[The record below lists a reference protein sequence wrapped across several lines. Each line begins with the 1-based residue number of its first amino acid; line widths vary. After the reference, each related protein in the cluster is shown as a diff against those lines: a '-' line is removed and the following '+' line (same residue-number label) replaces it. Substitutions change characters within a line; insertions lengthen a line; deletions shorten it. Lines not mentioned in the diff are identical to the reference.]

1 MDQIEKIKKESI
13 DEFSSVDTQEQYLKI
28 AQKGLWKS
36 EDTLINKYFKPNS
49 RILDIGCGSGRATIV
64 LKERGF
70 DVIGVDLTPKMI
82 DTARKTALN
91 KGINIDYRTGDAT
104 GLEFE
109 DNLFDGAIFAN
120 NGWVQIPGHA
130 NRQKALE
137 EIHRILKPGS
147 YFILTAHERYYSGF
161 YLFLW
166 IKLWL
171 KFYILKPLGF
181 KIREIDFGDWF
192 FQRNYLE
199 NGQKRLQ
206 FIHFTSQKEME
217 EMIGKAGFTLVMR
230 KTMGEL
236 SKEDADYMRGSMSK
250 DFNCMKSPVFYVCS
264 K

>member
-1 MDQIEKIKKESI
+1 MDHIEKIKKESI
-13 DEFSSVDTQEQYLKI
+13 DEFSSVNTQEQYSKI
-28 AQKGLWKS
+28 AQKGLWGS
-36 EDTLINKYFKPNS
+36 EDILIKKYFKPNS
-49 RILDIGCGSGRATIV
+49 RILDIGCGSGRTTII
-64 LKERGF
+64 LKEKGF

-82 DTARKTALN
+82 DTARKTALDRE
-91 KGINIDYRTGDAT
+91 ISIDYRIGDAT
-104 GLEFE
+104 RLEFE

-137 EIHRILKPGS
+137 EIYRVLKSGS
-147 YFILTAHERYYSGF
+147 YFILTAHQRYYSGS

-166 IKLWL
+166 MKLWF

-181 KIREIDFGDWF
+181 KIEEVDFGDWF

-199 NGQKRLQ
+199 NGRKRFQ

-217 EMIGKAGFTLVMR
+217 EMIGRAGFALAIR

-236 SKEDADYMRGSMSK
+236 SKEDADSMQGSMSK
-250 DFNCMKSPVFYVCS
+250 DFNSMKSPVFYVCL